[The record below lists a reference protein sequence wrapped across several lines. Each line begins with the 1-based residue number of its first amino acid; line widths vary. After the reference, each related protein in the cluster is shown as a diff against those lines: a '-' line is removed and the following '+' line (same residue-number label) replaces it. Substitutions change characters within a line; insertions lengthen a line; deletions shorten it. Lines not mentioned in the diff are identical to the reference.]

1 MIGGGCPWKFVMAG
15 GNSVFSLINTV
26 VGLVGDTFFVRK
38 QHGARDVV
46 EDMPVKGA
54 CVFALKERAF
64 DS

>member
-26 VGLVGDTFFVRK
+26 VGFFFVCK
-38 QHGARDVV
+38 QHGAKDLV